1 VAFSDEDSMTIDP
14 ATHQTI
20 LFFVQILSLIFLI
33 IYVVKTWEMASATRK
48 AAEATEKSVLEMREH
63 RDAEIAPY
71 VVASLDEQRPING
84 ILSLV
89 IKNTGKTVAKNVKLI
104 FDPPLQTR
112 YPDLLDWVLPSEGI
126 PSIPPGY
133 EIRTTL
139 DNFVAYKKTGPMK
152 FTVTVTYFGGIN
164 NNVRE
169 DSYHIDLMLFRGIVH
184 SVENKPPS
192 ETEKALQ
199 KLQRSTESI
208 AGDFWKISEG
218 ISRIGRKPVRRIS
231 KKRNTS
237 SNACT

>member
-1 VAFSDEDSMTIDP
+1 MTIDS
-14 ATHQTI
+14 AIQQTI

-48 AAEATEKSVLEMREH
+48 AAEATEKSVLEMREQ

-71 VVASLDEQRPING
+71 VVAYLDEQGPING

-89 IKNTGKTVAKNVKLI
+89 IKNTGKTVAKNVKVI

-112 YPDLLDWVLPSEGI
+112 FPDLLEWVLPPDGI

-139 DNFVAYKKTGPMK
+139 DSFVTYKETGPMK

-169 DSYHIDLMLFRGIVH
+169 DKYHIDLMLFRGIVH
-184 SVENKPPS
+184 SVEHKPPS
-192 ETEKALQ
+192 EREKALQ

-208 AGDFWKISEG
+208 AGELRKISEG

-231 KKRNTS
+231 KKKH
-237 SNACT
+237 A